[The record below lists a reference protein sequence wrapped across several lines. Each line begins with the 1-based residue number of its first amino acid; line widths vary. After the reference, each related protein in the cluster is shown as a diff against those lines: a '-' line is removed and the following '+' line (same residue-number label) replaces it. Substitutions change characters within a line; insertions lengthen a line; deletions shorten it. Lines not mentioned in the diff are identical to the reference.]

1 MKSLRWVPIL
11 SILGLAFA
19 LAGCAETMQTAA
31 PGAGKTV
38 LRIASPFKAGHI
50 LVDAAQK
57 FKELVGQGSGGRLD
71 VQIDA
76 GTKSEEVINKANRTG
91 EIEMQSNGTMF
102 LQDYAPPYYFFTG
115 PYVMKDFEH
124 YMRAWN
130 GKLGQA
136 ARAQLE
142 KNDLKYLA
150 TIYRGLRQM
159 TTKKPVYTPADVYGL
174 KLRLPNVPTWLTVW
188 KAMDASPIAVPLP
201 ELYNSLKTGRAES
214 SEGDLPQISSFK
226 LDEVQTHLIIT
237 NHLVQTGGIL
247 IHKPFFDRLSKADQ
261 DLIVKAA
268 KETEEWANN
277 KIKTG
282 EAGILVDLQRKGMQV
297 VIPDAESFRVKAKA
311 AVVDVD
317 DGHGFVQSGIWG
329 DHWVVGRDVPM
340 GEDFVVIH
348 GDAEKLTQVLLNLVR
363 NAIEAARES
372 SQPEVVFETA
382 VAPLRVRAASGRTRP
397 LARLSVLDNGPGIPE
412 SMLPRLFT
420 PFATSKAHGTGLG
433 LAISRRIVEAH
444 GGRIEVRNRAGGGAE
459 AAVYLPLADS

>member
-1 MKSLRWVPIL
+1 MKSPRWLPIL
-11 SILGLAFA
+11 SMLVVAVA

-31 PGAGKTV
+31 PGGGKTV
-38 LRIASPFKAGHI
+38 IRIGSPFKPGHI

-57 FKELVGQGSGGRLD
+57 FKELVAQGSGGRID

-76 GTKSEEVINKANRTG
+76 GTKSEEAINKANRMG

-201 ELYNSLKTGRAES
+201 ELYDSLKTGRAES
-214 SEGDLPQISSFK
+214 SEGDLPQIASFK
-226 LDEVQTHLIIT
+226 LNEVQTHLIIT

-247 IHKPFFDRLSKADQ
+247 IHKPFFDKLSKADQ
-261 DLIVKAA
+261 DLIFKAA
-268 KETEEWANN
+268 KEAEDWANN

-282 EAGILVDLQRKGMQV
+282 EAAILVDLQRKGMQV
-297 VIPDAESFRVKAKA
+297 VVPDADSFRVKAKA
-311 AVVDVD
+311 AVESLFQKEWNVTTW
-317 DGHGFVQSGIWG
+317 Q
-329 DHWVVGRDVPM
+329 
-340 GEDFVVIH
+340 E
-348 GDAEKLTQVLLNLVR
+348 VL
-363 NAIEAARES
+363 A
-372 SQPEVVFETA
+372 F
-382 VAPLRVRAASGRTRP
+382 
-397 LARLSVLDNGPGIPE
+397 
-412 SMLPRLFT
+412 
-420 PFATSKAHGTGLG
+420 
-433 LAISRRIVEAH
+433 
-444 GGRIEVRNRAGGGAE
+444 
-459 AAVYLPLADS
+459 